1 MLKLLNIKRI
11 TPSQEEVLKNL
22 FTKKIG
28 QYTPSITFLTK
39 YQQEKFKK
47 RCIEKKN
54 T

>member
-39 YQQEKFKK
+39 
-47 RCIEKKN
+47 
-54 T
+54 